1 MKTLLS
7 YLGNLKEYIIFSLL
21 ILISI
26 ILIFQND
33 NYQIRFIRAIA
44 VNVIGTIQSG
54 FSIIPNVFELEK
66 ENKTLRE
73 TNINLSKELSL
84 LKEAKL
90 ENLRLNS
97 MLEFKSRTNYR
108 IVTGKIIGKTLI
120 QTRNNITIN
129 IGENDSVKIG
139 MPVITDKGLVG
150 KIVAVSGNFSIAQ
163 ILLNKDLKIS
173 AKDQRSRVDGIIS
186 WDGEQNKIQMKN
198 VSKSADVLVGDII
211 MTSEYSNSFPSGIPI
226 GFVTSVGT
234 IDNLFKKVDIE
245 CFVNFETLEEVFV
258 LKFLTDEERKDLEKK
273 FNEKTK

>member
-7 YLGNLKEYIIFSLL
+7 YLGNLKEYIIFSALV
-21 ILISI
+21 LISI

-33 NYQIRFIRAIA
+33 NIQIRFVRAIA

-84 LKEAKL
+84 LKESKL

-129 IGENDSVKIG
+129 TGENDSVKVG
-139 MPVITDKGLVG
+139 MPVITEKGLVG
-150 KIVAVSGNFSIAQ
+150 KIVAVSSNYSIAQ
-163 ILLNKDLKIS
+163 IILNKDLKVS

-186 WDGEQNKIQMKN
+186 WDGEQSKIQLKN
-198 VSKSADVLVGDII
+198 VSKSADVNVGDVII
-211 MTSEYSNSFPSGIPI
+211 TSEYSNSFPSGIPI

-234 IDNLFKKVDIE
+234 IDNLFKKIDIE
-245 CFVNFETLEEVFV
+245 PFVNFETLEEVFV
-258 LKFLTDEERKDLEKK
+258 LKFLTDDERKDLELK
-273 FNEKTK
+273 FKEKTK

>member
-7 YLGNLKEYIIFSLL
+7 YLGNLKEYLIFSAL
-21 ILISI
+21 ILVSI

-33 NYQIRFIRAIA
+33 NLQIRFVRAIA

-84 LKEAKL
+84 LKEAKF

-97 MLEFKSRTNYR
+97 MLEFKTRTNYR

-129 IGENDSVKIG
+129 IGENDSVKMG

-150 KIVAVSGNFSIAQ
+150 KIVAVSGNYSIAQ
-163 ILLNKDLKIS
+163 IILNKDLRVS

-186 WDGEQNKIQMKN
+186 WDGEQNKIQLKN
-198 VSKSADVLVGDII
+198 VSKSADVLVGDVI
-211 MTSEYSNSFPSGIPI
+211 MTSEYSNSFPSGVPI
-226 GFVTSVGT
+226 GYVTAVGT

-245 CFVNFETLEEVFV
+245 PFVNFETLEEVFV

-273 FNEKTK
+273 FNEKVK

>member
-7 YLGNLKEYIIFSLL
+7 YLGNLKEYIIFSAL
-21 ILISI
+21 ILVSI

-33 NYQIRFIRAIA
+33 NLQIRFIRAIA

-73 TNINLSKELSL
+73 TNINISKELSL

-97 MLEFKSRTNYR
+97 MLEFKLRTNYR

-129 IGENDSVKIG
+129 IGENDSVKTG

-150 KIVAVSGNFSIAQ
+150 KIVAVSGNYSIAQ
-163 ILLNKDLKIS
+163 ILLNKDLKVS

-186 WDGEQNKIQMKN
+186 WDGEQNKIQLKN
-198 VSKSADVLVGDII
+198 VSKSADVLVGDVII
-211 MTSEYSNSFPSGIPI
+211 TSEYSNSFPAGLPI
-226 GFVTSVGT
+226 GFVTAVGT

-245 CFVNFETLEEVFV
+245 PFVNFENLEEVFV

-273 FNEKTK
+273 FNEKVK

>member
-7 YLGNLKEYIIFSLL
+7 YLGNLKEYIIFSVL

-26 ILIFQND
+26 VLIFQND

-129 IGENDSVKIG
+129 IGENDSVKVG

-198 VSKSADVLVGDII
+198 VSKSADVLVGDVII
-211 MTSEYSNSFPSGIPI
+211 TSEYSNSFPSGLPI
-226 GFVTSVGT
+226 GYVTSVGT

-258 LKFLTDEERKDLEKK
+258 LKFLTDDERKELEKK
-273 FNEKTK
+273 FNEKIK

>member
-7 YLGNLKEYIIFSLL
+7 YLGNLKEYIVFSSL
-21 ILISI
+21 ILISV

-33 NYQIRFIRAIA
+33 NIQIRFIRAIA

-54 FSIIPNVFELEK
+54 FSIIPNVFELER

-90 ENLRLNS
+90 ENIRLNQ
-97 MLEFKSRTNYR
+97 MLELKQRTNYR
-108 IVTGKIIGKTLI
+108 VVTGKIIGKTLI

-129 IGENDSVKIG
+129 VGENDSVKVG
-139 MPVITDKGLVG
+139 MPVITDRGLVG
-150 KIVAVSGNFSIAQ
+150 KIAAVSGNYSIAQ
-163 ILLNKDLKIS
+163 ILLNKDLKVS

-186 WDGEQNKIQMKN
+186 WDGEQEKIQMKN
-198 VSKSADVLVGDII
+198 VSKSLDVIPGDVII
-211 MTSEYSNSFPSGIPI
+211 TSEYSNVFPAGIPI

-245 CFVNFETLEEVFV
+245 PFVNFQSLEEVFV